1 MNLDVD
7 RNRQH
12 DPVSVDPTIP
22 PAIPLSGLINCLSTP
37 RNGAATTI
45 SMLCNDGVRLLSPSA
60 STSIPSAS
68 SSPLRAD
75 GILHAVCTPTILCTV
90 ARSQAN
96 QQYQLEITN
105 LSTATVAVIPPLL
118 HFQPRSLSSCI
129 ATDGTLTVVVGGYD
143 GAYVSQRGN
152 ALRVLPGCQG
162 FPVCVVKVATHGIA
176 VALVDGRV
184 AVWNSVNSSPHT
196 LIQMPAAASCGPGDR
211 VTDVTFTNDRLV
223 IAYWSGLVA
232 IYDRNNGSGNSKEDD
247 DDAAL
252 GWKHKEICCVWTT
265 KGQAVSESSFFKRG
279 PTVIVEGCDG
289 EDVIAVV
296 DGSGCIAFV
305 DVNDGACV
313 RREILLKPS
322 RAVKTKGACAL
333 GSTVVVWV
341 TDSNDLV
348 SVDWPSAKE
357 LSVARRVA
365 KEVQRRLKA
374 CA

>member
-1 MNLDVD
+1 M
-7 RNRQH
+7 
-12 DPVSVDPTIP
+12 
-22 PAIPLSGLINCLSTP
+22 
-37 RNGAATTI
+37 
-45 SMLCNDGVRLLSPSA
+45 
-60 STSIPSAS
+60 
-68 SSPLRAD
+68 
-75 GILHAVCTPTILCTV
+75 
-90 ARSQAN
+90 
-96 QQYQLEITN
+96 
-105 LSTATVAVIPPLL
+105 IPPLL
-118 HFQPRSLSSCI
+118 HFQPRSLSSYI

-184 AVWNSVNSSPHT
+184 AVWNSVNSSPQT
-196 LIQMPAAASCGPGDR
+196 LIQMPAATSCGPGDR
-211 VTDVTFTNDRLV
+211 VTDVTFTSDRLV
-223 IAYWSGLVA
+223 VAYWSGLVA
-232 IYDRNNGSGNSKEDD
+232 IYDRSNGSGNGDDD

-279 PTVIVEGCDG
+279 PTVIVEGG
-289 EDVIAVV
+289 EGEPVIAVI

-322 RAVKTKGACAL
+322 RAVKTKGACAHGL
-333 GSTVVVWV
+333 AVVVWV
-341 TDSNDLV
+341 TDSSDLV
-348 SVDWPSAKE
+348 SVDWPSGKE
-357 LSVARRVA
+357 MSVARRVA
-365 KEVQRRLKA
+365 REVRRRLKV

>member
-1 MNLDVD
+1 MNPDVD

-12 DPVSVDPTIP
+12 DPVSVDTSSP

-45 SMLCNDGVRLLSPSA
+45 SMLCKDGVRLLSPSF
-60 STSIPSAS
+60 STSIPPATSL
-68 SSPLRAD
+68 PLRAD
-75 GILHAVCTPTILCTV
+75 AILHAVCTPTILCTV
-90 ARSQAN
+90 VRSQSS
-96 QQYQLEITN
+96 QQYQLEISN
-105 LSTATVAVIPPLL
+105 LSTGTVAVIPPLL

-196 LIQMPAAASCGPGDR
+196 LIQMPAATSCGPGDR

-223 IAYWSGLVA
+223 VAYWSGLVA
-232 IYDRNNGSGNSKEDD
+232 IYDRRNGSENGDD

-265 KGQAVSESSFFKRG
+265 KGQAVSESSFFQRG
-279 PTVIVEGCDG
+279 PTVIVDACDG
-289 EDVIAVV
+289 EPVIAVI

-322 RAVKTKGACAL
+322 RGVKTKGACAL
-333 GSTVVVWV
+333 ESAVVVWV
-341 TDSNDLV
+341 TDSIDLV

-357 LSVARRVA
+357 ISVARRVA
-365 KEVQRRLKA
+365 KEVQRRLKV